1 MSTRLK
7 IYVAAVAAAA
17 VALLAVS
24 VPTGLDRYGVHYLAW
39 AVVTVLS
46 EMLWLN
52 VSSAG
57 GTVSMASTVNLA
69 TVALWGQAPAM
80 WIGAASTL
88 FAVLFVQRKPAIRA
102 VFNAAQTTVTLW
114 AAAGAFELL
123 GGKPT
128 GLSPGSLL
136 VGNEQVALQ
145 LAAPFLGLFVVY
157 LLVNRAL
164 VGVAVAWSSDRPYL
178 RTLRED
184 WFYPERLLEDAAA
197 FLLSPLMLIS
207 FAAIRYAG
215 VLLFYVPLQM
225 LNESARRH
233 IELRSAQQQLIFSE
247 RMAAKGEM
255 AAEIAHELRNQLTK
269 ISGKAQLIQMEAER
283 HQMEGFA
290 EKARTIMEETRTIE
304 RMVMG
309 LVNFSNAELTLE
321 KIDVN
326 ALVQKSIDF
335 VRSQNRFDRI
345 EWDLR
350 LCEPAPLLSAD
361 EGQLQQVLFNLF
373 MNAADAMNERNG
385 ASPRVIGVTTSRDD
399 RTRQV
404 RLTVTDTGT
413 GIAASNLARIFE
425 PHFTTKG
432 SKGHGF
438 GLSTSYRI
446 INNHGGSISATS
458 PPGQGAC
465 FTIVL
470 PQNRGGGLA

>member
-1 MSTRLK
+1 MSSRLK
-7 IYVAAVAAAA
+7 VYVGAVALFAAI
-17 VALLAVS
+17 LLAVS
-24 VPTGLDRYGVHYLAW
+24 VPADLDRYWLHYLAW

-52 VSSAG
+52 VSAKG
-57 GTVSMASTVNLA
+57 GTVSMASTANLT
-69 TVALWGQAPAM
+69 TVALWGLAPSL
-80 WIGAASTL
+80 WIGAVSTL

-114 AAAGAFELL
+114 AAAWAYGAL
-123 GGKPT
+123 GGQPT
-128 GLSPGSLL
+128 RLDASLL
-136 VGNEQVALQ
+136 QFGSETIALRMAPSF
-145 LAAPFLGLFVVY
+145 LALILVY

-184 WFYPERLLEDAAA
+184 WFYTERLLEDAAA
-197 FLLSPLMLIS
+197 FLLAPLMMIS
-207 FAAIRYAG
+207 FASIRYVG

-233 IELRSAQQQLIFSE
+233 IELRSAQQQLIFTE

-269 ISGKAQLIQMEAER
+269 ISGKAQLIQMEAEKQ
-283 HQMEGFA
+283 HMQGFS
-290 EKARTIMEETRTIE
+290 EKAKIIMDETRTIE
-304 RMVMG
+304 RMVLG
-309 LVNFSNAELTLE
+309 LVNFSNADITLE
-321 KIDVN
+321 RIDMN
-326 ALVQKSIDF
+326 SLVQKSIEF
-335 VRSQNRFDRI
+335 VRSQNRFDKV

-350 LCEPAPLLSAD
+350 LCEPAPTLSAD

-385 ASPRVIGVTTSRDD
+385 SSRIIGVTTARDE
-399 RTRQV
+399 RARQV

-446 INNHGGSISATS
+446 INNHGGTISATS

-470 PQNRGGGLA
+470 PQSRGGGLA

>member
-1 MSTRLK
+1 MSQRLK
-7 IYVAAVAAAA
+7 VYVGA
-17 VALLAVS
+17 VALFSGVLLALS
-24 VPTGLDRYGVHYLAW
+24 VPADLDRYWLHYLAW

-46 EMLWLN
+46 ETLWLN
-52 VSSAG
+52 VSSKG
-57 GTVSMASTVNLA
+57 GTVSMASTANLT
-69 TVALWGQAPAM
+69 TVALWGQGPAM

-88 FAVLFVQRKPAIRA
+88 VAVLFVQRKPAIRA
-102 VFNAAQTTVTLW
+102 IFNAAQTVVTLW
-114 AAAGAFELL
+114 AASWAFGLL
-123 GGKPT
+123 GGVPT
-128 GLSPGSLL
+128 RLDASVLQL
-136 VGNEQVALQ
+136 GNESVALRMAPSF
-145 LAAPFLGLFVVY
+145 LALIVVY
-157 LLVNRAL
+157 LVVNRAL

-197 FLLSPLMLIS
+197 FLLAPLMLIS
-207 FAAIRYAG
+207 FASIRYVG

-233 IELRSAQQQLIFSE
+233 IELRSTQQQLIFTE

-269 ISGKAQLIQMEAER
+269 ISGKAQLIHMEAEK
-283 HQMEGFA
+283 HHIEGFA
-290 EKARTIMEETRTIE
+290 EKAKTIMEETRTIE
-304 RMVMG
+304 RMVTG
-309 LVNFSNAELTLE
+309 LVNFSNADLTLE
-321 KIDVN
+321 RIDVN
-326 ALVQKSIDF
+326 SLVQKSIEF
-335 VRSQNRFDRI
+335 VRNQNRFDKV

-350 LCEPAPLLSAD
+350 LCEPAPMLSAD

-385 ASPRVIGVTTSRDD
+385 SSRIIGVVTARDE
-399 RTRQV
+399 RARQI

-470 PQNRGGGLA
+470 PQSRGGGLA